1 MDTVT
6 LQLEQTTNEYVPFS
20 LNSPA
25 TNNGRLEYFEV
36 SSTTSTRVLYLLHT
50 VVGEVY
56 KYHNPVSIIKLT
68 IGLVFLFI

>member
-25 TNNGRLEYFEV
+25 TNNGRLEYFKV
-36 SSTTSTRVLYLLHT
+36 SSTASSSTLVYSSIAFTSYCRWGSIQVLQSCEY
-50 VVGEVY
+50 Y
-56 KYHNPVSIIKLT
+56 
-68 IGLVFLFI
+68 